1 MKTLEDFNLKDKKV
15 LLRCDFNVP
24 LSPQGEILDDFRIK
38 QSLPTI
44 EYLKKQNA
52 KIIILSHFGRPQQDK
67 TNIQKYSLKPIASRL
82 SQLLKSEV
90 FFLTDCVGKDV
101 EEKINE
107 IKSGNII
114 LLENVRF
121 YKEEEENESDFAK
134 KLASLG
140 DIYIND
146 AFGACHR
153 AHASIE
159 AITHYIDH
167 GAGFLLE
174 KEISV
179 LKELLDNPKK
189 PLVAVVGGK
198 KIETKVKLIDSISD
212 SADWTLIGGLL
223 EKEIRDK
230 EIKFENSEKII
241 LAVDSVD
248 GFDIGPESIE
258 LFKSKIKTANTIFL
272 SGSLGKTEEEKYQK
286 GSREIINEIIKSKAF
301 SVAGGG
307 ETVEFINQ
315 LGKISQFGYVST
327 GGGAMLEFLS
337 GKELPGIKALE
348 K

>member
-1 MKTLEDFNLKDKKV
+1 MKTLKDFDLKDKKV

-24 LSPQGEILDDFRIK
+24 LSAQGEILDDFRIK
-38 QSLPTI
+38 QSLSTI

-67 TNIQKYSLKPIASRL
+67 SNMQKYSLKPIVSRL
-82 SQLLKSEV
+82 SELLKSEV
-90 FFLTDCVGKDV
+90 FFLTDCIGKDV
-101 EEKINE
+101 EEKISE
-107 IKSGNII
+107 MKSGDII

-121 YKEEEENESDFAK
+121 YNEEEENESSFAQ

-153 AHASIE
+153 AHASID
-159 AITHYIDH
+159 AITRYIDH

-189 PLVAVVGGK
+189 PLVAVIGGK
-198 KIETKVKLIDSISD
+198 KIETKIGLIDSLSD

-223 EKEIRDK
+223 EREIRDK

-248 GFDIGPESIE
+248 GFDIGPETIE
-258 LFKSKIKTANTIFL
+258 LFKSKIKTAKTVFFA
-272 SGSLGKTEEEKYQK
+272 GSLGKTEEKKYQK
-286 GSREIINEIIKSKAF
+286 GSQEIINEIIKSKAF

-315 LGKISQFGYVST
+315 LGKRLEFGYIST
-327 GGGAMLEFLS
+327 GGGAMLKFLS
-337 GKELPGIKALE
+337 GKDLPGIKALE